1 MNKKIFLIKISISE
15 VVEHALQCG
24 TYGIYYSEQKLLRKV
39 WKFEHVRFYI
49 PSLLLMV
56 YIYHASVLLVPVCR
70 KYHTHLLQFDGEGGW
85 RFEKLDA
92 STRISL
98 QDEKLRLETQLSG
111 IPKMQQRLAELCS
124 ILGEDSRLASPGEQE
139 EQEEEGE
146 REQQQQEKREER
158 DVFPAE
164 QEKSLME

>member
-1 MNKKIFLIKISISE
+1 
-15 VVEHALQCG
+15 
-24 TYGIYYSEQKLLRKV
+24 
-39 WKFEHVRFYI
+39 
-49 PSLLLMV
+49 
-56 YIYHASVLLVPVCR
+56 

-92 STRISL
+92 STRLSL

-124 ILGEDSRLASPGEQE
+124 ILGEDSRLVSPGER
-139 EQEEEGE
+139 EEEGE
-146 REQQQQEKREER
+146 MGQREQQQQEEREER